1 VPSLA
6 RDTSLKLL
14 PDIASRVPA
23 RVAQL
28 NLTVSTYVAVL
39 IWNYAQAPWTIE
51 REPDSTQLARVA
63 VPCYFRQAV
72 APALKRIAAETK
84 MSANAVAEALI
95 AHDLRSAEN
104 GLTILPARGKTK
116 PKLPP

>member
-1 VPSLA
+1 MPSLA

-28 NLTVSTYVAVL
+28 NLTVSNYVAIL
-39 IWNYAQAPWTIE
+39 IWNHTQAPRALE
-51 REPDSTQLARVA
+51 REPDSPQLARVA

-72 APALKRIAAETK
+72 APALKRIASETG
-84 MSANAVAEALI
+84 MSANAVAETLI
-95 AHDLRSAEN
+95 AHDLRSEEI
-104 GLTILPARGKTK
+104 GLTILPARGRSK